1 MCRIQLKEEP
11 WHLSGNGC
19 IEPVTD
25 GYVDRQ
31 KKEKKGKGREWEGEK
46 EQRRKEEG
54 KPETEHTNSPTA
66 CLSQQAEL
74 RTGS

>member
-46 EQRRKEEG
+46 EQRRRKESQRQN
-54 KPETEHTNSPTA
+54 TQTA
-66 CLSQQAEL
+66 QLPVSLSKQN
-74 RTGS
+74 